1 MDVTIATQE
10 FPPESVVNQVR
21 DEIMIV
27 DDSRETLQF
36 LTKMLYK
43 NGFDVRPVEEGQ
55 GAINA
60 IQNKVPDLILLD
72 ISMSGINGYEVCR
85 KLKANPQ
92 TELTPVIFISALDDF
107 RNKIKAFEV
116 GAVDYVVKPFNF
128 PEVLA
133 RIKTH
138 LQVSR
143 KLRALTETTKL
154 AMHRRDKFL
163 DAQGDEYQSVSSNQ
177 HEYAGNEPEDIQD
190 GPFYRTVDSPQS
202 SHEQIEKL
210 ENISH
215 DLRNPIHTVKLTFN
229 LLKKRVAPSDPK
241 VQEYFDRIERNL
253 VEISNIITESSG
265 H

>member
-1 MDVTIATQE
+1 MDVTIATQQLPQE
-10 FPPESVVNQVR
+10 TVVNPER
-21 DEIMIV
+21 EEIMIV

-60 IQNKVPDLILLD
+60 VQNKVPDLILLD

-85 KLKANPQ
+85 NLKANPQ
-92 TELTPVIFISALDDF
+92 TELIPVVFISALDDF

-133 RIKTH
+133 RIKSH

-143 KLRALTETTKL
+143 KMRTFAETTKL
-154 AMHRRDKFL
+154 GMHRRDKFAAPEG
-163 DAQGDEYQSVSSNQ
+163 DRHQKYSEIHPEDVSGDEYDTENDSVYRAVDAAQ
-177 HEYAGNEPEDIQD
+177 LHHE
-190 GPFYRTVDSPQS
+190 R
-202 SHEQIEKL
+202 IEKL

-215 DLRNPIHTVKLTFN
+215 NLRNPIHTVKLTFN
-229 LLKKRVAPSDPK
+229 LLKKRVEPTDPK
-241 VQEYFDRIERNL
+241 VKEYFDRIDRNL
-253 VEISNIITESSG
+253 AEISSIIAETSS